1 MSGRTLP
8 PPPATRLPAE
18 LKARSMERYGKPV
31 EEVEEEYLS
40 LIHATDEN
48 NINPDPEQI
57 RRRKIT

>member
-1 MSGRTLP
+1 
-8 PPPATRLPAE
+8 
-18 LKARSMERYGKPV
+18 MERYGKPV